1 MNRRTTSSG
10 AAPFSASRAPGAQG
24 VFLDTGIFIAFLVSK
39 DRHYRSAL
47 ALFGG
52 PRPRWFTSALICGE
66 TYAWLLH
73 RRGEETARQFRFL
86 LESLDE
92 LVVLDT
98 DPELRAETWRMLDRL
113 RGARLTWV
121 DASSLA
127 LMARHDIRT
136 VWATD
141 HHLGLTGAEVL
152 PRS

>member
-1 MNRRTTSSG
+1 MRRS
-10 AAPFSASRAPGAQG
+10 APN
-24 VFLDTGIFIAFLVSK
+24 VFLDTGIFIAFLVAR
-39 DRHYRSAL
+39 DRHHRSAL

-52 PRPRWFTSALICGE
+52 PTPHWFTSVLVCAE
-66 TYAWLLH
+66 THAWLLH
-73 RRGEETARQFRFL
+73 RRGEETARQFRL
-86 LESLDE
+86 LLDSLDE

-98 DPELRAETWRMLDRL
+98 DPELRDETWRMLDHL

-127 LMARHDIRT
+127 LMARHGIRT